1 MPYKNVSNVRAT
13 TVELGGSVYTV
24 AFKRSYMYY
33 AVRND
38 SNATIYVSTVNKECT
53 PGEDGVVS
61 IPAGASYVYYNGFGG
76 NNEIYLSGT
85 GAATITAQENSN
97 CPYISTPASSSGS
110 GGSSGG
116 GLDGD
121 SGMTED
127 DMEDLFNK

>member
-1 MPYKNVSNVRAT
+1 MPYKNVSNVRAANVKLDGT
-13 TVELGGSVYTV
+13 VYTV

-38 SNATIYVSTVNKECT
+38 GNATIYVSTVNKECT

-61 IPAGASYVYYNGFGG
+61 IPPGTSYTYYNGFGG

-85 GAATITAQENSN
+85 GAATITAQDKEES
-97 CPYISTPASSSGS
+97 PYISTSVATSS

-127 DMEDLFNK
+127 DMNNLFNN

>member
-1 MPYKNVSNVRAT
+1 MSYKSVSNVRSAT
-13 TVELGGSVYTV
+13 AVLDGNVCIV
-24 AFKRSYMYY
+24 AFKRSYKYY

-38 SNATIYVSTVNKECT
+38 GNDTIYISTVNKECT

-61 IPAGASYVYYNGFGG
+61 VPAGTGYVYYNGFGG

-85 GAATITAQENSN
+85 GSATITAQENAE
-97 CPYISTPASSSGS
+97 CPYISTPTVITSS

-127 DMEDLFNK
+127 DIDDLFK